1 MATTYKDVACTRCG
15 CVCDDLCITVNDGR
29 IVEADRACGLAE
41 RWFLNLGTNEP
52 PVAAIEGCPA
62 EFGEAIERAAQILA
76 ASRYPLIYGLSR
88 SSTDGQRAAVR
99 LADQIGATI
108 DTTASRC
115 HAPSIMAIQQVGEST
130 CTLGEA
136 RNRCDLI
143 VFWGCDPVNSHPRH
157 GERYSVDPA
166 GMFLPNGRNDRF
178 IIVIDHR
185 RTDSAQLADWFIQIE
200 KDRDFEMIWGLRCLL
215 HGGDLAN
222 HQNGLSN
229 DDWRSLAERLS
240 SCRSGIVFFGLG
252 VAQAKMGHATVEAL
266 LRLVEDLNSHT
277 RFYAQRMRIP
287 GDVVGADAVLCW
299 QTGYPFAV
307 NLMRGYPRYNPGEYS
322 ANEVLA
328 REEADA
334 CLLVGSEGVEHLSD
348 AAVVHLKRIPTIF
361 LDYPNV
367 SCPCTPTVRFTT
379 AIYGIHTRGTAY
391 RMDEVP
397 IPLQAILPAT
407 YATDDAVLNTMLTV
421 IKEQKSACPVNSSA
435 TTMPLSPQR

>member
-1 MATTYKDVACTRCG
+1 MPVPLFEPCH
-15 CVCDDLCITVNDGR
+15 DLCITVNDGR
-29 IVEADRACGLAE
+29 IVDAARACGLAE
-41 RWFLNLGTNEP
+41 SWFLDQGKDEP
-52 PVAAIEGCPA
+52 PVASIAGRPA
-62 EFGEAIERAAQILA
+62 DFDQAANHAAEILA
-76 ASRYPLIYGLSR
+76 KSHSPLIYGLSR
-88 SSTDGQRAAVR
+88 SSTDGQRAAIR
-99 LADQIGATI
+99 LADRIGATI

-115 HAPSIMAIQQVGEST
+115 HAPSIMAVQQVGEST

-136 RNRCDLI
+136 KNRCDLV
-143 VFWGCDPVNSHPRH
+143 VFWGCDPINSHPRH
-157 GERYSVDPA
+157 GERYSVDPT
-166 GMFLPNGRNDRF
+166 GLFLPRGREDRYV
-178 IIVIDHR
+178 IVIDVR
-185 RTDSAQLADWFIQIE
+185 RTDSAQLADWFIQL
-200 KDRDFEMIWGLRCLL
+200 KKGSDFEVIWALRYLL
-215 HGGDLAN
+215 QNGDLTN
-222 HQNGLSN
+222 DQIGLPN
-229 DDWRSLAERLS
+229 DDLRSLAERLS
-240 SCRSGIVFFGLG
+240 SCRSGIVYFGLG

-277 RFYAQRMRIP
+277 RFYARRMRIP
-287 GDVVGADAVLCW
+287 GDVTGADTVLCW

-322 ANEVLA
+322 ANEVLE

-348 AAVVHLKRIPTIF
+348 AAVAHLKRIPTIS

-367 SCPCTPTVRFTT
+367 SCPFTPTVRFTT

-407 YATDDAVLNTMLTV
+407 YATDDAVLNAMLTV
-421 IKEQKSACPVNSSA
+421 IKEQKSACPVNPSP